1 MQYQIITN
9 HHRRISM
16 PKNEKDLI
24 LLSLTEDDRDILSE
38 VLDRELAS
46 YLEFYRNDLEEIKRI
61 ENYTCFRL
69 LKQMD
74 WPLDKEIEIIENAK
88 RRISNAKK

>member
-1 MQYQIITN
+1 
-9 HHRRISM
+9 M

-38 VLDRELAS
+38 VLNRELDS
-46 YLEFYRNDLEEIKRI
+46 YLEFYEGNLEEIKRI

-69 LKQMD
+69 LKQMN
-74 WPLDKEIEIIENAK
+74 WPLDEEIQIIEDAT
-88 RRISNAKK
+88 RRIADAKK

>member
-1 MQYQIITN
+1 
-9 HHRRISM
+9 M
-16 PKNEKDLI
+16 PKNKNDLI

-46 YLEFYRNDLEEIKRI
+46 YLEFYRDDLEEIKEI

-69 LKQMD
+69 LKQMN
-74 WPLDKEIEIIENAK
+74 WPLDEEIEIIENAK

>member
-1 MQYQIITN
+1 
-9 HHRRISM
+9 M

-38 VLDRELAS
+38 VLNRELDS
-46 YLEFYRNDLEEIKRI
+46 YLEFYEGNLEEIKRI

-69 LKQMD
+69 LKQMN
-74 WPLDKEIEIIENAK
+74 WPLDEEIKIIEDAK
-88 RRISNAKK
+88 RRLLNK

>member
-1 MQYQIITN
+1 
-9 HHRRISM
+9 M

-38 VLDRELAS
+38 VLNRDLDS
-46 YLEFYRNDLEEIKRI
+46 YLEFYEDNLEEIKRI

-69 LKQMD
+69 LKQMN
-74 WPLDKEIEIIENAK
+74 WPLDEEIKTIEDAK
-88 RRISNAKK
+88 RRLLNK

>member
-1 MQYQIITN
+1 
-9 HHRRISM
+9 M
-16 PKNEKDLI
+16 PKNKNDLI

-46 YLEFYRNDLEEIKRI
+46 YLEFYRDDLEEIKEI

-69 LKQMD
+69 LKQMN
-74 WPLDKEIEIIENAK
+74 WPLDEEINIIENAK
-88 RRISNAKK
+88 RRIANA

>member
-1 MQYQIITN
+1 
-9 HHRRISM
+9 M

-38 VLDRELAS
+38 VLNRELDS
-46 YLEFYRNDLEEIKRI
+46 YLEFYRGDLEEIKRI

-69 LKQMD
+69 LKQMN
-74 WPLDKEIEIIENAK
+74 WPLDEEIQIIENAK
-88 RRISNAKK
+88 RRIANAKK

>member
-1 MQYQIITN
+1 
-9 HHRRISM
+9 M

-38 VLDRELAS
+38 VLNRELDS
-46 YLEFYRNDLEEIKRI
+46 YLEFYEGNLEEIKRI

-69 LKQMD
+69 LKQMN
-74 WPLDKEIEIIENAK
+74 WPLDEEIQIIEDAK
-88 RRISNAKK
+88 RRISEDDDL

>member
-1 MQYQIITN
+1 
-9 HHRRISM
+9 M
-16 PKNEKDLI
+16 PKNKNDLI

-46 YLEFYRNDLEEIKRI
+46 YLEFYRDDLEEIKEI

-69 LKQMD
+69 LKQMN
-74 WPLDKEIEIIENAK
+74 WPLDEEIQTIEDAK
-88 RRISNAKK
+88 RRIANA

>member
-1 MQYQIITN
+1 MT
-9 HHRRISM
+9 
-16 PKNEKDLI
+16 KNQNDLI

-46 YLEFYRNDLEEIKRI
+46 YLEFYRDDLEEIKEI

-69 LKQMD
+69 LKQMN
-74 WPLDKEIEIIENAK
+74 WPLDEEIQIIENAK
-88 RRISNAKK
+88 KRISK

>member
-1 MQYQIITN
+1 
-9 HHRRISM
+9 M

-46 YLEFYRNDLEEIKRI
+46 YLEFYRDDLEEIKEI

-69 LKQMD
+69 LKQMN
-74 WPLDKEIEIIENAK
+74 WPLDEEIQIIENAK
-88 RRISNAKK
+88 RRISNASI

>member
-1 MQYQIITN
+1 MT
-9 HHRRISM
+9 
-16 PKNEKDLI
+16 KNENDLI

-46 YLEFYRNDLEEIKRI
+46 YLEFYRDDLEEIKEI

-69 LKQMD
+69 LKQMN
-74 WPLDKEIEIIENAK
+74 WPLDEEIQIIENAK
-88 RRISNAKK
+88 RRISNASI

>member
-1 MQYQIITN
+1 
-9 HHRRISM
+9 M
-16 PKNEKDLI
+16 PKNKNDLI

-46 YLEFYRNDLEEIKRI
+46 YLEFYRDDLEEIKEI

-69 LKQMD
+69 LKQMN
-74 WPLDKEIEIIENAK
+74 WPLDEEIEIIENAK
-88 RRISNAKK
+88 RRTN

>member
-1 MQYQIITN
+1 
-9 HHRRISM
+9 M
-16 PKNEKDLI
+16 PKNKNDLI

-46 YLEFYRNDLEEIKRI
+46 YLEFYRDDLEEIKRI

-74 WPLDKEIEIIENAK
+74 WPLDEEIEIIENAK